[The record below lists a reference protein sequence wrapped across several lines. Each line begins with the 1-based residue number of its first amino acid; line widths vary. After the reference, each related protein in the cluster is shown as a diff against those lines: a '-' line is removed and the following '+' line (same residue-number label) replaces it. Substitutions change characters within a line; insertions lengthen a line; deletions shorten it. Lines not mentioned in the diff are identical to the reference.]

1 MECFAIILLTYI
13 ILLSNVFLLIFF
25 CFQIHNFQKALQMF
39 PVSTAAES
47 KLLMF
52 ILDIQG
58 DPKGL
63 SIGGLVIVTKS
74 MSITVVGVIIS
85 YFAVMLSLPS

>member
-1 MECFAIILLTYI
+1 
-13 ILLSNVFLLIFF
+13 
-25 CFQIHNFQKALQMF
+25 MF